1 MKSEYD
7 AMKNDYGTIKNELA
21 TLRKT
26 YTTKSDEWIK
36 EKLHQQQRMRDLEE
50 SLCSSAG
57 EGWESERDRFKNI
70 IEDRDS
76 QITQLKIEGIRFSG
90 IQKTML
96 HPFNS
101 ETYIIQYC
109 ALLLI

>member
-7 AMKNDYGTIKNELA
+7 AMKSDYGTIKNELA

-36 EKLHQQQRMRDLEE
+36 EKLHQQQRMKDLEE

-57 EGWESERDRFKNI
+57 EGWEGERDRFKNI

-76 QITQLKIEGIRFSG
+76 QITQLKIEGIKFIWINTRYVS
-90 IQKTML
+90 
-96 HPFNS
+96 PF
-101 ETYIIQYC
+101 
-109 ALLLI
+109 L